1 MNNKTCDRSSR
12 GLLLRK
18 NKVDFSG
25 GVLVYELR
33 AVKNADGV
41 LLSVTVKLDEEVA
54 SCLFAAKM
62 SGVLKFY
69 EAAVRN
75 TVTPCTLN
83 DVAEDFKNQF
93 ILDGVN

>member
-1 MNNKTCDRSSR
+1 MKNITGNKTPR

-18 NKVDFSG
+18 NKVDFSE

-33 AVKNADGV
+33 AVKTNDGV
-41 LLSVTVKLDEEVA
+41 LLSVSAKLDDEVS
-54 SCLFAAKM
+54 SCLFAARI
-62 SGVLKFY
+62 GEVLKFY
-69 EAAVRN
+69 KTVVEN
-75 TVTPCTLN
+75 TVTPCTLS

>member
-1 MNNKTCDRSSR
+1 MNNKTGDRSSR
-12 GLLLRK
+12 GLLLRR

-33 AVKNADGV
+33 AVRTADGV
-41 LLSVTVKLDEEVA
+41 LLSVAVKLDEEMA
-54 SCLFAAKM
+54 TCLFASKIG
-62 SGVLKFY
+62 SVLKFY
-69 EAAVRN
+69 EMAVQN

>member
-1 MNNKTCDRSSR
+1 MNKTSDRSSR

-25 GVLVYELR
+25 GILVYELR
-33 AVKNADGV
+33 AVKTADGV
-41 LLSVTVKLDEEVA
+41 LLSVTVKLDEETA
-54 SCLFAAKM
+54 TCLFAAKM
-62 SGVLKFY
+62 GGVLKFY
-69 EAAVRN
+69 EMAVQN
-75 TVTPCTLN
+75 TVTPCTLK